1 MQKLCFV
8 LMKKAV
14 ALMKKRDVTVETAI
28 FSKNMNLEKDIFAK
42 FLMKN
47 KL

>member
-14 ALMKKRDVTVETAI
+14 ALMKKRDAVVETAL
-28 FSKNMNLEKDIFAK
+28 FSKNMNLGKDIFA
-42 FLMKN
+42 
-47 KL
+47 